1 MKNITFVFVF
11 LLGAISI
18 NAQSIEG
25 LWNTG
30 KENTIVK
37 IKKVDNL
44 YEGAIYSSDNSNAPI
59 GKLIVK
65 DIEKKEGTY
74 IGKIYVDKKR
84 KWYNAEF
91 IRTGNKLKVTVSSGL
106 MDKTV
111 DWKLA
116 S

>member
-44 YEGAIYSSDNSNAPI
+44 YEGAIYASDNSSAPI

-65 DIEKKEGTY
+65 DIEKKEDTY
-74 IGKIYVDKKR
+74 KGKIYVDKKK
-84 KWYNAEF
+84 KWYNAAF
-91 IRTGNKLKVTVSSGL
+91 IRTGNNLKVTVSSGF

-116 S
+116 N

>member
-1 MKNITFVFVF
+1 MKSITFVFVF
-11 LLGAISI
+11 LLGAIAI

-74 IGKIYVDKKR
+74 IGKIYVDKKK
-84 KWYNAEF
+84 KWYNAAF
-91 IRTGNKLKVTVSSGL
+91 IRTGNKIAITVSAGL
-106 MDKTV
+106 TEKTV
-111 DWKLA
+111 EWKLVN
-116 S
+116 